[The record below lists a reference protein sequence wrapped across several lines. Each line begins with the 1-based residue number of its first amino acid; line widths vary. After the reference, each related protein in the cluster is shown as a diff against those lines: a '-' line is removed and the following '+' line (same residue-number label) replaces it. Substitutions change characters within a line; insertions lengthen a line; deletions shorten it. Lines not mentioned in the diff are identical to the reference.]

1 MKDDNGRMVK
11 TAYPGQAVH
20 LGGFKEF
27 PEVGSPLYAVEDQK
41 EAAMIISTLQ
51 TRAQQE
57 AAFELLQ
64 KGDNSDEIK
73 KRVGKLTRLE
83 KRRIRGGDKTL
94 LFSRLGIA
102 DESDIDKLKKKFG
115 IKTQEEEENI
125 EEVLET
131 RSNVGRRK
139 ARRKLRAE

>member
-1 MKDDNGRMVK
+1 M
-11 TAYPGQAVH
+11 
-20 LGGFKEF
+20 
-27 PEVGSPLYAVEDQK
+27 
-41 EAAMIISTLQ
+41 
-51 TRAQQE
+51 
-57 AAFELLQ
+57 
-64 KGDNSDEIK
+64 
-73 KRVGKLTRLE
+73 E